1 MCAFR
6 SRDKA
11 EMIWGIV
18 NKLILSTHFLRSVE
32 SFLDP
37 RFLMEPGFIRVAR
50 YCFKYYKEHGKAP
63 GETNMWKYFDENCE
77 QLPIY
82 ERESIK
88 QILEDIELKHLDES
102 DMEND
107 IKLVEKW
114 CEQQKQERIQ
124 AKQIDE
130 HVGAKKLLKK
140 YLSAREAVIELEDRG
155 FTAYELSK
163 MDLPELEWI
172 IDGVIAEGLTIIAGK
187 PKVGKSYFMFN
198 ACLDLASGSDVFG
211 AIPTEPKEVLYL
223 ALESK
228 ERLLKGEQDK
238 ILEGREA
245 PDKLHIQVVD
255 SWPEDKG
262 IKAFE
267 EWMIL
272 HPDTR
277 LIVIDTLE
285 AFKQHSFKSSHKN
298 FQGTQY
304 EKEYGFISPLKEFAE
319 KHHIAVVLIHHCRK
333 TKAKDNHDEII
344 GSMGLQGVAD
354 VLATL
359 VRTNNEKDR
368 LFTYRGRGI
377 GEGELTFKYDD
388 YQYTLAEKRNV
399 SEAKVS
405 KERQAIIDYIEE
417 YDRIVGEPITRKRL
431 IEGMRK
437 EGQGKSVDVLLR
449 KLVEDEHIEKIN
461 TGLYARK
468 GYTLQRKLEKERD
481 ELVFQIL
488 ARSRDRK
495 RKTVQRA

>member
-1 MCAFR
+1 MCSLR
-6 SRDKA
+6 SRDKI

-18 NKLILSTHFLRSVE
+18 NKLILSTEFLRGVE

-37 RFLMEPGFIRVAR
+37 RFLTEPGFIKVAR
-50 YCFKYYKEHGKAP
+50 YCFKYYKQHGEAP
-63 GETNMWKYFDENCE
+63 GERNMWSFYDENCE
-77 QLPIY
+77 QFTIS

-88 QILEDIELKHLDES
+88 QILEDIELKHLDDS
-102 DMEND
+102 GMDND

-124 AKQIDE
+124 VKQIDE
-130 HVGAKKLLKK
+130 HVGAKKLLRE

-155 FTAYELSK
+155 FTASELSK
-163 MDLPELEWI
+163 MDLPDLEWI

-187 PKVGKSYFMFN
+187 PKVGKSYFMLN
-198 ACLDLASGSDVFG
+198 ASLDLASGSDVFG
-211 AIPTEPKEVLYL
+211 AIPTKAKEVLYL
-223 ALESK
+223 ALESSD
-228 ERLLKGEQDK
+228 RLLKNEQDK
-238 ILEGREA
+238 ILDGREA
-245 PDKLHIQVVD
+245 PEKLYIQVID
-255 SWPEDKG
+255 SWPKDKG
-262 IKAFE
+262 IIAFE

-277 LIVIDTLE
+277 LIVIDTLA
-285 AFKQHSFKSSHKN
+285 AFRQHSFKRSHKN
-298 FQGTQY
+298 SQGTQY

-319 KHHIAVVLIHHCRK
+319 KHHIAVVLIHHCSKR
-333 TKAKDNHDEII
+333 TAKDTYEGIM
-344 GSMGLQGVAD
+344 GSTGLQGAAD